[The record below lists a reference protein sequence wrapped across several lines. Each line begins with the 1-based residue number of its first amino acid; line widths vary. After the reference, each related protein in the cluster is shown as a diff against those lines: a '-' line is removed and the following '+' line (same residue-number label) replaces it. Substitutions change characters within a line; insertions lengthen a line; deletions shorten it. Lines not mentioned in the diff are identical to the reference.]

1 MIYHFSGDIMKLYEK
16 IYNELKEEILTGE
29 YTDGA
34 LLPPEKELQK
44 KYEVSR
50 ITVQHAYKLLE
61 EQGFVQRI
69 PGKGTVLKPSVN
81 KTDKQII
88 GVVICDFDSSFGEEL
103 IKSIEITAKEYGY
116 RILLARSFD
125 NHENESKI
133 LSDFISLGVSGII
146 IQNCHGAYTKNLVK
160 LYLQNFPVVS
170 VDRFYNSLLI
180 PSVSSDNCAAGFDL
194 TGYLLK
200 NGHSR
205 VLFASSNPE
214 NTSTLTE
221 RLSGFQ
227 KAFMQTDLAS
237 KSGVMLTDLLSPVIR
252 DEKLTEKDI
261 EKIADTIKKTG
272 CTAIVASEYFVA
284 ELCEK
289 AREKHSLKFEIVC
302 FDHPDTLKVRNIF
315 SHIRQNEKQLGSTA
329 VHRLCSII
337 NEEDVT
343 LRTFIPSELVLTE
356 KVCK

>member
-1 MIYHFSGDIMKLYEK
+1 MIYHFNGDIMKLYEK
-16 IYNELKEEILTGE
+16 IYNELKEGILQGR
-29 YTDGA
+29 YTDSS
-34 LLPPEKELQK
+34 LLPTEKQLQE
-44 KYEVSR
+44 KYAVSR
-50 ITVQHAYKLLE
+50 VTVQHAYRLLE
-61 EQGFVQRI
+61 QQGFIQRI
-69 PGKGTVLKPSVN
+69 PGKGTVLRPSVQ
-81 KTDKQII
+81 KSDKQII
-88 GVVICDFDSSFGEEL
+88 GVVLCDFDSSFGEEL
-103 IKSIEITAKEYGY
+103 IKSIELTAKEYGY

-146 IQNCHGAYTKNLVK
+146 IQNCHGAFTNNLVK

-180 PSVSSDNCAAGFDL
+180 PSVSSDNCAAGLDI
-194 TGYLLK
+194 TRYLLK
-200 NGHSR
+200 KQHSR

-227 KAFMQTDLAS
+227 KAFMQTDLQA
-237 KSGVMLTDLLSPVIR
+237 KSGFLLTDLLSPVKREENLIKDDIR
-252 DEKLTEKDI
+252 
-261 EKIADTIKKTG
+261 KIADTIKETG
-272 CTAIVASEYFVA
+272 CTAVVASEYFVA

-289 AREKHSLKFEIVC
+289 ARKEHGLEFETVC
-302 FDHPDTLKVRNIF
+302 FDHPDTLKAQSTF

-337 NEEDVT
+337 NENDVE
-343 LRTFIPSELVLTE
+343 LRTFVPSELVIL
-356 KVCK
+356 